1 MREVRYCEVAHFSYL
16 LSPAEYETRM
26 KYSANTS
33 KIQRDSRQEKIT
45 RILHRED
52 CGILHREDCGI
63 LHRENHIAKNLKKL
77 AHLKRNI

>member
-33 KIQRDSRQEKIT
+33 KIHRDSRQEKIT
-45 RILHRED
+45 RILHCEY

>member
-33 KIQRDSRQEKIT
+33 KIHRDSRQEKIT
-45 RILHRED
+45 RILHCEY
-52 CGILHREDCGI
+52 CGI
-63 LHRENHIAKNLKKL
+63 LHRENHVAKKLKKL

>member
-1 MREVRYCEVAHFSYL
+1 
-16 LSPAEYETRM
+16 M